1 MEMKHDTS
9 RFGYPL
15 NLQLFA
21 EGTSGDGEDGNSGG
35 DGSGEGG
42 ANTKPGKVEFTPE
55 QQAEIDRMVSD
66 RLARQAKKYAD
77 YDDLKTKV
85 TTFEQAEEERRKA
98 AMSEKDRLEAEKAE
112 ALRKADEAEGKAQST
127 LEAANK
133 RMIKAEFRALARELG
148 VRADALDD
156 AYVLSD
162 LAAVVVDDDG
172 NIDGVQGAVEALL
185 KAKPYLAETKTKP
198 KTIGDGNNPKDDEQK
213 TNEQVLAEA
222 AEKARKSGKPE
233 DFAAYSAL
241 KLRLRGAQ

>member
-1 MEMKHDTS
+1 MKHDTL
-9 RFGYPL
+9 RFGY
-15 NLQLFA
+15 LQLFA
-21 EGTSGDGEDGNSGG
+21 EGAGSGGDGGDSGG

-42 ANTKPGKVEFTPE
+42 AKDIKSGKVEFTPE

-85 TTFEQAEEERRKA
+85 TTFEQAEEDRLKA

-112 ALRKADEAEGKAQST
+112 ALKKAEEAEGKAQST
-127 LEAANK
+127 LDAANK

-156 AYVLSD
+156 AFVLAD
-162 LAAVVVDDDG
+162 LTAVTVDDDG

-185 KAKPYLAETKTKP
+185 KAKPYLVAEAKTKP
-198 KTIGDGNNPKDDEQK
+198 KTIGEPSNPTQDEIK
-213 TNEQVLAEA
+213 TLEQQLAEA
-222 AEKARKSGKPE
+222 QKKK
-233 DFAAYSAL
+233 DFSKVVEL
-241 KLRLRGAQ
+241 SNKIKGLTKQ